1 MRTPRTPAAAHSTCG
16 HNADVAA
23 WTYRTPRVVTGSSCA
38 VRGTPSPAASEPT
51 MIGSVIASIVHEFAP
66 SRHARARSHA
76 TSGGFS
82 TLPGARKG
90 KNPPEG
96 DRRSARRGQLAEP
109 YVRYSLLMSSARNGG
124 RPSGRTSMIEAAE
137 RVARRDGPGA
147 VTVEAVIRE
156 AGVSRG
162 GLMYHFP
169 SKLD

>member
-1 MRTPRTPAAAHSTCG
+1 MPLLEGFPRFP
-16 HNADVAA
+16 V
-23 WTYRTPRVVTGSSCA
+23 PERV
-38 VRGTPSPAASEPT
+38 
-51 MIGSVIASIVHEFAP
+51 
-66 SRHARARSHA
+66 
-76 TSGGFS
+76 
-82 TLPGARKG
+82 

-169 SKLD
+169 SKLDLIRALVEQDV